1 MKVLVGYADDAGS
14 REALAVAAMI
24 AGDDPVVVCTV
35 VPESWGYPSLARVDA
50 EYEAFLRG
58 HAERT
63 LGAARAL
70 LGDRPA
76 EYIPFPAGS
85 IAQGL
90 IEAATRHGA
99 ELIVLGATRDA
110 ALDRFVTGYA
120 TEALLHCSPLP
131 VAIAPRGGAAAAP
144 RVSRIS
150 VAFSG
155 DPRAA
160 GTVQRAAAV
169 AQAAG
174 LPLRIVTMVVRDRQM
189 YPSPVGYDAENEVA
203 NAWRVQADAA
213 QRAVR
218 AGLPAALDVALA
230 LGDGP
235 SWAAALA
242 SLDWLPGEVLLL
254 GSSPLSAVER
264 VFLGS
269 NAKHILH
276 AAPVPVVVLPRT
288 PAAPP
293 SEEVPA

>member
-1 MKVLVGYADDAGS
+1 MKVLVGFVDDAGG
-14 REALAVAAMI
+14 REALAVGSMI
-24 AGDDPVVVCTV
+24 AGGDALVVCTV
-35 VPESWGYPSLARVDA
+35 VPERWGYPSLARVDA
-50 EYEAFLRG
+50 EYEAFLRT
-58 HAERT
+58 HAEQTLQAART
-63 LGAARAL
+63 LLGA
-70 LGDRPA
+70 RPA
-76 EYIPFPAGS
+76 DYLPFPAAS

-90 IEAATRHGA
+90 IEAAAREGA
-99 ELIVLGATRDA
+99 ELIVLGATRDT
-110 ALDRFVTGYA
+110 ALDRLVTGYA
-120 TEALLHCSPLP
+120 TEALLHCAPLP
-131 VAIAPRGGAAAAP
+131 VAITPRAGAASAA

-189 YPSPVGYDAENEVA
+189 YPSPVGYDAEDLVA
-203 NAWRVQADAA
+203 NAGRVQAAEA

-218 AGLPAALDVALA
+218 EALPPGLAVDCA

-235 SWAAALA
+235 SWRDALD
-242 SLDWLPGEVLLL
+242 SLAWLPGELLLL

-288 PAAPP
+288 PA
-293 SEEVPA
+293 VPDPGGTP